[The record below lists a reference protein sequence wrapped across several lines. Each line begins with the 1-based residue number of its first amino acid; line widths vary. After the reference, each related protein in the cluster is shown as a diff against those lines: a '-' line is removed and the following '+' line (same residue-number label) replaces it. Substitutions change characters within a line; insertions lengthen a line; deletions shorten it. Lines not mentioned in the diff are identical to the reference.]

1 MSYLRKLNITQS
13 GNAVSCITI
22 NHLTVSVFINKKHPP
37 EVFYKKSCSQ
47 KLHLSGLQLF
57 KKRLKH
63 RCFPVNI
70 AKFLR
75 APVLKDMRTA
85 ASA

>member
-37 EVFYKKSCSQ
+37 KVFYKKKPFS
-47 KLHLSGLQLF
+47 K
-57 KKRLKH
+57 
-63 RCFPVNI
+63 I
-70 AKFLR
+70 APFR
-75 APVLKDMRTA
+75 PATF
-85 ASA
+85 